1 MNGAAAIPKGLIETF
16 CRKWGVREF
25 SFFGSVLGDDFGPE
39 SDVDVLVELDPA
51 RGIDV
56 WDWMDMIEELRAIF
70 GRDVDLVEK
79 DAIRNPFRRRRILST
94 YKVIYAV

>member
-1 MNGAAAIPKGLIETF
+1 MNDSIAIPKDRIEAF

-25 SFFGSVLGDDFGPE
+25 SFFGSVLGADFGPE

-51 RGIDV
+51 RGNSV
-56 WDWMDMIEELRAIF
+56 WDWMDMITELRAIF

-79 DAIRNPFRRRRILST
+79 DSIRNPFRRREILST
-94 YKVIYAV
+94 YKVIYAG